1 MSSRIRSNFA
11 VSHGT
16 GPWHPSGKLVELLP
30 MGSPSQDRDAG
41 SNAAGA
47 THVVG
52 AGEPGVGPGRLEA
65 VASPL
70 ALSVPFARDPRPVQE
85 SLEHAPA
92 LRAAALE
99 HRPHG

>member
-47 THVVG
+47 TNLVFVDSS
-52 AGEPGVGPGRLEA
+52 ANAFR
-65 VASPL
+65 
-70 ALSVPFARDPRPVQE
+70 PRPLGHV
-85 SLEHAPA
+85 SGSTPNS
-92 LRAAALE
+92 
-99 HRPHG
+99 